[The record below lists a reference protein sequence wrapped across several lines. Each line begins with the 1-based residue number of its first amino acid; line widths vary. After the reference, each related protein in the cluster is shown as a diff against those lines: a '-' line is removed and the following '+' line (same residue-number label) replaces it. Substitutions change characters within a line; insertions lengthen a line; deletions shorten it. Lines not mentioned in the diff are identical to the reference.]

1 MFPLIGFVIIFSS
14 AIGGFIL
21 AGGNPIVLLQPVEFI
36 VIMGTGIGSLFI
48 GVPSHALIH
57 LIKDIPQVFK
67 GSKYK
72 KKDYLDILI
81 FLATFLKIVKTKGFL
96 AVEKDIERPTESELF
111 LKFPNFIFDQELLS
125 FTQQYL
131 RTVAM
136 GIDNPYHLDEI
147 ISAEIEQQSTTYLKE
162 SAKVL
167 QTLADGLP
175 ALGIVAAVL
184 GVILAMG
191 AIAEPPEILGH
202 LIGAALVGT
211 FLGVF
216 VSYGIVG
223 PIGGHLIAINEQ
235 DMNMYKCIH
244 QALLSFLHGYAPAI
258 AVELARKTLPTNYKP
273 TFEELEAALYNN
285 SKKSSDKESE
295 ATE

>member
-1 MFPLIGFVIIFSS
+1 MFPIIGFIIIFSS

-21 AGGNPIVLLQPVEFI
+21 AGGNPLVLIQPVEFI
-36 VIMGTGIGSLFI
+36 VIMGTGVGSLFI
-48 GVPSHALIH
+48 GVPSHALSH
-57 LIKDIPQVFK
+57 LIKDVPQVFK
-67 GSKYK
+67 GPKYK
-72 KKDYLDILI
+72 KKDYLDMLV
-81 FLATFLKIVKTKGFL
+81 FLASILKIVKTKGFL
-96 AVEKDIERPTESELF
+96 AIEQDIEKPKESEIF
-111 LKFPNFIFDQELLS
+111 LKFDKFILDRELLS

-131 RTVAM
+131 RTMAM
-136 GIDNPYHLDEI
+136 GVDNPYHLDEI
-147 ISAEIEQQSTTYLKE
+147 IGAEIEQQSTTYLKE

-184 GVILAMG
+184 GVILAMA

-223 PIGGHLIAINEQ
+223 PLGAHLIAINEQ
-235 DMNMYKCIH
+235 DMNMYKCMH
-244 QALLSFLHGYAPAI
+244 QVLLNFLHGYAPTIAI
-258 AVELARKTLPTNYKP
+258 ELGRKTLPLICKP
-273 TFEELEAALYNN
+273 TFEAVEEALYNN
-285 SKKSSDKESE
+285 GKKASDNQSE
-295 ATE
+295 NKK

>member
-1 MFPLIGFVIIFSS
+1 MFPIIGFVIIFSS
-14 AIGGFIL
+14 AVGGFML
-21 AGGNPIVLLQPVEFI
+21 AGGNPLVLLQPVEFI
-36 VIMGTGIGSLFI
+36 VIIGTGVGSLFI

-72 KKDYLDILI
+72 KQDYLDMLV
-81 FLATFLKIVKTKGFL
+81 FLATFLKVVKTKGFL
-96 AVEKDIERPTESELF
+96 AVEKDIERPLESDLF
-111 LKFPNFIFDQELLS
+111 FKFPKFIFDPELLS

-131 RTVAM
+131 RTIAM
-136 GIDNPYHLDEI
+136 GADNPYHLDEVLG
-147 ISAEIEQQSTTYLKE
+147 AEIEQHSTSYLKE

-184 GVILAMG
+184 GVILAMA
-191 AIAEPPEILGH
+191 AIAEPPEVLGH

-216 VSYGIVG
+216 ISYGIVG
-223 PIGGHLIAINEQ
+223 PMGGHLAAINEQ
-235 DMNMYKCIH
+235 DMNMHKCIH
-244 QALLSFLHGYAPAI
+244 QVLLSFLHGYAPAI
-258 AVELARKTLPTNYKP
+258 AVELGRKTLPINYKP
-273 TFEELEAALYNN
+273 TFEDLEEAVYNN
-285 SKKSSDKESE
+285 GRKASDAGSWANE
-295 ATE
+295 

>member
-1 MFPLIGFVIIFSS
+1 MFPIIGFVIIFSS

-21 AGGNPIVLLQPVEFI
+21 AGGNPLVLLQPVEFI

-48 GVPSHALIH
+48 GVPSHALIQ

-72 KKDYLDILI
+72 KKDYLDMLV
-81 FLATFLKIVKTKGFL
+81 FLASFLKVVKTKGFL
-96 AVEKDIERPTESELF
+96 AVEQDIEKPFESELF
-111 LKFPNFIFDQELLS
+111 LKFSGFIFDPDLLS

-136 GIDNPYHLDEI
+136 GIDNPYHLDEVI
-147 ISAEIEQQSTTYLKE
+147 NAEIEQQSRTYLKE

-191 AIAEPPEILGH
+191 AIAEPPEVLGH

-223 PIGGHLIAINEQ
+223 PIGGHLISINEQ
-235 DMNMYKCIH
+235 DMNMHKCIH
-244 QALLSFLHGYAPAI
+244 QVILSFLHGYAPAI
-258 AVELARKTLPTNYKP
+258 AVELGRKTLPTNYKP
-273 TFEELEAALYNN
+273 TFEELEEAIYNN
-285 SKKSSDKESE
+285 NKKSSDKESGANE
-295 ATE
+295 

>member
-1 MFPLIGFVIIFSS
+1 MFPIIGFIIIFAS
-14 AIGGFIL
+14 AVGGFVL
-21 AGGNPIVLLQPVEFI
+21 AGGNPLVLMQPVEFI

-48 GVPSHALIH
+48 GVPSRALLH
-57 LIKDIPQVFK
+57 LIKDIPRVFK

-72 KKDYLDILI
+72 KKDYLEMLV
-81 FLATFLKIVKTKGFL
+81 FLAALLKVVKTKGFL
-96 AVEKDIERPTESELF
+96 AVENDIEKPKESEIF
-111 LKFPNFIFDQELLS
+111 LKFEKFIFDEELLS

-131 RTVAM
+131 RTIAM
-136 GIDNPYHLDEI
+136 GVDNPYHLDEI
-147 ISAEIEQQSTTYLKE
+147 IGAEIEQQSKAYLKE

-223 PIGGHLIAINEQ
+223 PMGSHLTAISEQ

-244 QALLSFLHGYAPAI
+244 QVLSNFLHGYAPAI
-258 AVELARKTLPTNYKP
+258 AVELGRKTLPLGDKP
-273 TFEELEAALYNN
+273 TFEELEGAIFNN
-285 SKKSSDKESE
+285 GKQPSKNES
-295 ATE
+295 

>member
-1 MFPLIGFVIIFSS
+1 MFPIIGFIIVFAS

-21 AGGNPIVLLQPVEFI
+21 AGGNPLLLLQPVEFL

-48 GVPSHALIH
+48 GVPAKILTQ
-57 LIKDIPQVFK
+57 LLKDIPKIFT
-67 GSKYK
+67 GSQYK
-72 KKDYLDILI
+72 KDDYLDMLT
-81 FLATFLKIVKTKGFL
+81 FLAVFLKIVKAKGFL
-96 AVEKDIERPTESELF
+96 SVEEHIEHPEDSELF
-111 LKFPNFIFDQELLS
+111 LRFPKFMVNDMLLK

-131 RTVAM
+131 RSISM
-136 GIDNPYHLDEI
+136 GIDNPYHLDEV
-147 ISAEIEQQSTTYLKE
+147 ISAEIEQQSKHYLKE

-184 GVILAMG
+184 GVILAMA

-211 FLGVF
+211 FFGVF

-223 PIGGHLIAINEQ
+223 PIAGHLIAINEH
-235 DMNMYKCIH
+235 DMYMQKCIH
-244 QALLSFLHGYAPAI
+244 QVLSSFLHGYAPTVS
-258 AVELARKTLPTNYKP
+258 VELGRKILPLSCKP
-273 TFEELEAALYNN
+273 TFEELEESITQSA
-285 SKKSSDKESE
+285 KKTSAS
-295 ATE
+295 